1 MLHRGLRL
9 CTLSSPPAKP
19 TISRKGLG
27 WKMFSAEC
35 RNTNWAKRTSRIFS
49 LGTGHLPNAKVTQ
62 TDIKLTQKRMQL
74 TPHPCQLHLTL
85 SICTS
90 SDAYRCFCFLFSAD
104 VFHLFTEFFWK
115 IGIFALWK
123 ICILNFLLAFSLLHF
138 YLPVARKELIAS
150 TFCALMTST
159 APGLTELMSMR
170 SPHHHK

>member
-49 LGTGHLPNAKVTQ
+49 LGTGHLPNAKVTR
-62 TDIKLTQKRMQL
+62 TDINLTQIRMQL

-90 SDAYRCFCFLFSAD
+90 SDAYHTEVVFLCELDAGGTYCDSFREQIR
-104 VFHLFTEFFWK
+104 LFTHRGHLEDSFGEQIEVFT
-115 IGIFALWK
+115 
-123 ICILNFLLAFSLLHF
+123 H
-138 YLPVARKELIAS
+138 RK
-150 TFCALMTST
+150 TSKVRF
-159 APGLTELMSMR
+159 GE
-170 SPHHHK
+170 

>member
-90 SDAYRCFCFLFSAD
+90 SDAYVPTHKIQHSNGRETKKHLRRDAWLLLFMNEGDS
-104 VFHLFTEFFWK
+104 
-115 IGIFALWK
+115 
-123 ICILNFLLAFSLLHF
+123 
-138 YLPVARKELIAS
+138 
-150 TFCALMTST
+150 
-159 APGLTELMSMR
+159 R
-170 SPHHHK
+170 SVDKMN

>member
-49 LGTGHLPNAKVTQ
+49 LGTGHLPNAKVTR
-62 TDIKLTQKRMQL
+62 TDINLTQIRMQL

-90 SDAYRCFCFLFSAD
+90 SDAYPTRAGMRVLRPLPSINGWATFISTYLSAISSKD
-104 VFHLFTEFFWK
+104 VS
-115 IGIFALWK
+115 GIFS
-123 ICILNFLLAFSLLHF
+123 ICSA
-138 YLPVARKELIAS
+138 
-150 TFCALMTST
+150 
-159 APGLTELMSMR
+159 
-170 SPHHHK
+170 HH